1 MASTTQKPKIDSLN
15 AFIHQRLT
23 NIAGEICQLFQET
36 LAAYQEEINHSK
48 QENVYLRKMLAEI
61 TLDRTDRLDAQT
73 SQADGFP
80 PEKQNSSQAPMDPET
95 SVIQVKLELS
105 TTQQD
110 LELPKESCA
119 THACSPEQSHRA
131 EEPHHDISDEQRSH
145 TDGVPV
151 PLKQPNFTQEPQDC
165 NPSQIQVKLEPLT
178 GHEKAESQEQLRDA
192 SSFSSSPVRT
202 ASRQG
207 QSHAFSVKMVNVLAK
222 KGHCS
227 NTASPI
233 AVSSKP
239 ETWNCTGLSS
249 DISSTPGKSEIL
261 LEPSIKDEP
270 VSQPSSQ
277 YEKPPNDFSRLKSRL
292 QSHVPYRP
300 LYCDVCR
307 KTFQNEWQ
315 LKRHLLKHQNK
326 RPNCCELCGK
336 CYSTP
341 HVLKIHLR
349 THTGE
354 RPYHCKFCEKTF
366 SQIGHLKGHERIH
379 TGEKIYSCS
388 VCGKCFTWLSQ
399 AKEHIRSHPG
409 QPARVQRKINQ

>member
-1 MASTTQKPKIDSLN
+1 MYSV
-15 AFIHQRLT
+15 FLT
-23 NIAGEICQLFQET
+23 
-36 LAAYQEEINHSK
+36 
-48 QENVYLRKMLAEI
+48 
-61 TLDRTDRLDAQT
+61 
-73 SQADGFP
+73 
-80 PEKQNSSQAPMDPET
+80 
-95 SVIQVKLELS
+95 
-105 TTQQD
+105 
-110 LELPKESCA
+110 
-119 THACSPEQSHRA
+119 
-131 EEPHHDISDEQRSH
+131 DEQRIH
-145 TDGVPV
+145 ADGVPG
-151 PLKQPNFTQEPQDC
+151 PLEEPNFNQEPQNCD
-165 NPSQIQVKLEPLT
+165 PSQIQVKLEPLT
-178 GHEKAESQEQLRDA
+178 GHEKAESQEQLNTA

-202 ASRQG
+202 ASRPG
-207 QSHAFSVKMVNVLAK
+207 QPHSFSVKT
-222 KGHCS
+222 GHCS
-227 NTASPI
+227 TTPSTI

-239 ETWNCTGLSS
+239 ETWNHTGFSS
-249 DISSTPGKSEIL
+249 HVSCTPGNREIQF
-261 LEPSIKDEP
+261 EPSIKDEP
-270 VSQPSSQ
+270 VSHPASQ
-277 YEKPPNDFSRLKSRL
+277 YEKPSNDGSRLKCRL
-292 QSHVPYRP
+292 PSHIPYRP
-300 LYCDVCR
+300 LCCDVCR

-409 QPARVQRKINQ
+409 QVARVQRKMN

>member
-1 MASTTQKPKIDSLN
+1 M
-15 AFIHQRLT
+15 FLT
-23 NIAGEICQLFQET
+23 
-36 LAAYQEEINHSK
+36 
-48 QENVYLRKMLAEI
+48 
-61 TLDRTDRLDAQT
+61 
-73 SQADGFP
+73 
-80 PEKQNSSQAPMDPET
+80 
-95 SVIQVKLELS
+95 
-105 TTQQD
+105 
-110 LELPKESCA
+110 
-119 THACSPEQSHRA
+119 
-131 EEPHHDISDEQRSH
+131 DEQRRH

-151 PLKQPNFTQEPQDC
+151 PLKQPQNCD
-165 NPSQIQVKLEPLT
+165 SSHVQVKLEPLT
-178 GHEKAESQEQLRDA
+178 GHEKAESQEQLNNS
-192 SSFSSSPVRT
+192 SSFSSFPVRT
-202 ASRQG
+202 AGRQG
-207 QSHAFSVKMVNVLAK
+207 QMQSVNVLAK

-227 NTASPI
+227 TTASNM
-233 AVSSKP
+233 AASSKT
-239 ETWNCTGLSS
+239 ETWNHTGFSS
-249 DISSTPGKSEIL
+249 DVSCTPGNSDVQL
-261 LEPSIKDEP
+261 QPSIKDEP
-270 VSQPSSQ
+270 VCRPTSQ
-277 YEKPPNDFSRLKSRL
+277 YEKPPNDFPRLKSRL
-292 QSHVPYRP
+292 QSLGPYRP

-307 KTFQNEWQ
+307 KPFQNEWQ

-409 QPARVQRKINQ
+409 QVARVQRKINQ

>member
-1 MASTTQKPKIDSLN
+1 MCSV
-15 AFIHQRLT
+15 FLT
-23 NIAGEICQLFQET
+23 
-36 LAAYQEEINHSK
+36 
-48 QENVYLRKMLAEI
+48 
-61 TLDRTDRLDAQT
+61 
-73 SQADGFP
+73 
-80 PEKQNSSQAPMDPET
+80 
-95 SVIQVKLELS
+95 
-105 TTQQD
+105 
-110 LELPKESCA
+110 
-119 THACSPEQSHRA
+119 
-131 EEPHHDISDEQRSH
+131 DEQRRH
-145 TDGVPV
+145 TEGVPV
-151 PLKQPNFTQEPQDC
+151 PLKQPNFNQEHQNCDS
-165 NPSQIQVKLEPLT
+165 SQVQVKLEPLS
-178 GHEKAESQEQLRDA
+178 GHEEAESQEQLNNA
-192 SSFSSSPVRT
+192 SSFSSSPVKT
-202 ASRQG
+202 AGRQR
-207 QSHAFSVKMVNVLAK
+207 QLHSVNVLAK
-222 KGHCS
+222 KGNCS
-227 NTASPI
+227 TTASNI
-233 AVSSKP
+233 AVASKP
-239 ETWNCTGLSS
+239 GPWNRTGFSS
-249 DISSTPGKSEIL
+249 GVSCTPGNSEIQFQR
-261 LEPSIKDEP
+261 SIKDEP
-270 VSQPSSQ
+270 LCPPPSQ
-277 YEKPPNDFSRLKSRL
+277 YEKPPSDFPRLKSRL

-409 QPARVQRKINQ
+409 QVARVQRKINQ